1 MKKKTKKIR
10 IKIPQ
15 TTVDQLMF
23 NADHTCC
30 ICKQKGRSVQINHM
44 SGDPSNND
52 YDNLIV
58 LCLEHHE
65 AVSRKSS
72 MVKGYSVGELKLYK
86 RQWEYEV
93 RKNRGLIPEDRPK
106 GKPLSPI
113 DEIVVE
119 VLSIPDGDK
128 RACEKL
134 DKLYQIYL
142 WLGYKK
148 EIFDALGHLS
158 LMAGL
163 GYTRLSTKLADIIY
177 QLNWH
182 FAGPRDI
189 PMEKNEVRR
198 VKNSIEHLETIGKF
212 AGEFNRKLSVI
223 KAVCRNLQNFHYL
236 AILYQKRDIEQK
248 VVSALHSVK
257 KACMTTYEKE
267 EKRFLKGSKIVDET
281 TESILLE
288 LEKERPSWKSIAI
301 NLKKSLN
308 STKERA

>member
-1 MKKKTKKIR
+1 MIRRMKKKMKKIR

-15 TTVDQLMF
+15 PTVDRLMF

-30 ICKQKGRSVQINHM
+30 ICKQKGRAIQINHID
-44 SGDPSNND
+44 GDPSNND

-65 AVSRKSS
+65 TVSRKSR
-72 MVKGYSVGELKLYK
+72 MGKGYSVGELKSYK
-86 RQWEYEV
+86 RHWEYEV
-93 RKNRGLIPEDRPK
+93 RKNRGFIPEDRPK
-106 GKPLSPI
+106 RKPLSPI
-113 DEIVVE
+113 EEIVVE

-134 DKLYQIYL
+134 DKLYEIYL

-158 LMAGL
+158 LIAGL
-163 GYTRLSTKLADIIY
+163 RYTKLSVKLADIIY

-182 FAGPRDI
+182 FVDPKNVPI
-189 PMEKNEVRR
+189 EENEVRR
-198 VKNSIEHLETIGKF
+198 IRNSIEHLETIGQF
-212 AGEFNRKLSVI
+212 AGEFNRKVSVI
-223 KAVCRNLQNFHYL
+223 KAVCRNLQNFHYF

-257 KACMTTYEKE
+257 KACLTTYKKG

-288 LEKERPSWKSIAI
+288 LEKERPSWKSIVI
-301 NLKKSLN
+301 NLKNKRL
-308 STKERA
+308 K

>member
-1 MKKKTKKIR
+1 M
-10 IKIPQ
+10 
-15 TTVDQLMF
+15 D
-23 NADHTCC
+23 
-30 ICKQKGRSVQINHM
+30 
-44 SGDPSNND
+44 GDPSNND

-72 MVKGYSVGELKLYK
+72 MGKGYSVGELKLYK
-86 RQWEYEV
+86 RHWEYEV
-93 RKNRGLIPEDRPK
+93 RKNRGLIPEDRLK

-189 PMEKNEVRR
+189 PMGKNELRR

-212 AGEFNRKLSVI
+212 AGEFNRKVSVI

-257 KACMTTYEKE
+257 KACQTTYEKG

-308 STKERA
+308 STKDRT